1 MDVQDEIRS
10 WLLGQQEWFQE
21 AADRLTCSPLINT
34 RRC

>member
-21 AADRLTCSPLINT
+21 AADRLINNGPLT
-34 RRC
+34 TMD